1 MKKQDIRDAYT
12 AKLTELLNQG
22 YTIFPDTMSGSQGE
36 IAHTDL
42 RKGSEIY
49 RLLLDRSLAW
59 SHIDDGFHGEM
70 VTLTLGRAAADTWV
84 GDRWDGTIWN
94 NRIKKVFEIEWA
106 EVNGRGEGWYT
117 SMDDASRI
125 GRIRM
130 ERYRNRN
137 DRTNYTDLGEAY
149 KPAALRWL
157 RKQPK
162 MKTCRMEDIEKIE
175 RVTTP
180 KGKRYFEIRAK
191 GKTYTIG

>member
-22 YTIFPDTMSGSQGE
+22 YTIFPDSMSGSQGE

-42 RKGSEIY
+42 RKGSEIV
-49 RLLLDRSLAW
+49 RLLLERSMAW
-59 SHIDDGFHGEM
+59 NHLDDGFHGDV

-94 NRIKKVFEIEWA
+94 NRLEKIFEIEWA
-106 EVNGRGEGWYT
+106 EVNGHGEGWYT
-117 SMDDASRI
+117 SMDEAARI
-125 GRIRM
+125 GHIRM
-130 ERYRNRN
+130 ERYRRRSN
-137 DRTNYTDLGEAY
+137 RTNYTDLGEAY
-149 KPAALRWL
+149 KSAALRWL

-162 MKTCRMEDIEKIE
+162 MKTCRMEDIEKIK
-175 RVTTP
+175 RITTP
-180 KGKRYFEIRAK
+180 KGKRCFEICAK